1 MIGSRNFVRGAML
14 LAGAAMLSKFLGSIY
29 TIVLQ
34 NIIGD
39 HGMGLFQMAYPI
51 YATLLA
57 VATAGFPVAISKL
70 VAEEVADGNPAAAKQ
85 VLRVAAWLLSLGGVF
100 AFLVLYLFA
109 PEWAVIAGD
118 PESVSAIR
126 AISPALLV
134 VPILSVLRGYFQ
146 GYQWMDPTAFS
157 QVLEQLVRVATII
170 GLSVY
175 FVDIGASQRVSAAGA
190 AFGAVT
196 GALAGFIAMLV
207 YWRRRG
213 RFIPED
219 LTRQKVDGRTVT
231 KKLIYYAFPISIGAL
246 VVPLLHNVDVITV
259 VNLLKRVG
267 ESQNLATTQFG
278 LLSGRAFKLTMLPT
292 TLAAGIGVAVM
303 PAISEAFTLGHR
315 ELLANRVDMALRL
328 TVLLALPATAGL
340 VLAAKPINVALFT
353 DADGTAAIQV
363 LALSILFA
371 SIQTTTAA
379 LLQGAGWIYRPIVY
393 MLVSCLVKLVAN
405 FIFVPRYGIAGAA
418 FATVISYIV
427 AAVLNLHA
435 VRHLFGDR
443 LALSRWLYR
452 PLIATTIMSG
462 AVFALERQ
470 WEVFGG
476 PAAGRLWSAVATL
489 VILGAGVAVYLF
501 AILVS
506 GSLSEEE
513 LMSIP
518 HIGPLLARV
527 SRRFFSMH

>member
-1 MIGSRNFVRGAML
+1 M
-14 LAGAAMLSKFLGSIY
+14 
-29 TIVLQ
+29 
-34 NIIGD
+34 
-39 HGMGLFQMAYPI
+39 
-51 YATLLA
+51 
-57 VATAGFPVAISKL
+57 
-70 VAEEVADGNPAAAKQ
+70 
-85 VLRVAAWLLSLGGVF
+85 
-100 AFLVLYLFA
+100 LYLFA

-379 LLQGAGWIYRPIVY
+379 LLQGLGGSIGP
-393 MLVSCLVKLVAN
+393 SCICWFRVWSNLWQTLFSFHATALQ
-405 FIFVPRYGIAGAA
+405 VPR
-418 FATVISYIV
+418 
-427 AAVLNLHA
+427 
-435 VRHLFGDR
+435 
-443 LALSRWLYR
+443 
-452 PLIATTIMSG
+452 
-462 AVFALERQ
+462 
-470 WEVFGG
+470 
-476 PAAGRLWSAVATL
+476 
-489 VILGAGVAVYLF
+489 
-501 AILVS
+501 
-506 GSLSEEE
+506 
-513 LMSIP
+513 
-518 HIGPLLARV
+518 
-527 SRRFFSMH
+527 SRR